1 MRKVI
6 NIILI
11 MTLLALV
18 LGMLLAIGT
27 NTNAQERRR
36 PSEGID
42 INLSSEDVPR
52 LFEIIRIWKIVE
64 ELELNDQQLQRF
76 LPRFNELNDRRSKYY
91 TKRREGSKEMKNLLE
106 TNASENKLKLSL
118 EEYKALEV
126 KFHQEERYLEEVLN
140 SDLSIKQQI
149 KFISFEYEYRR
160 DMGRLMRNL
169 RELSEMRE
177 PKRPPQPVPLQ
188 QKKN

>member
-1 MRKVI
+1 
-6 NIILI
+6 
-11 MTLLALV
+11 
-18 LGMLLAIGT
+18 
-27 NTNAQERRR
+27 
-36 PSEGID
+36 
-42 INLSSEDVPR
+42 
-52 LFEIIRIWKIVE
+52 
-64 ELELNDQQLQRF
+64 
-76 LPRFNELNDRRSKYY
+76 
-91 TKRREGSKEMKNLLE
+91 MKNLLE

-126 KFHQEERYLEEVLN
+126 KFHQEERYLEKVLN

-177 PKRPPQPVPLQ
+177 PKKPPQPVPIQ